1 MFMNMEINESHI
13 NFEPMKRFFSVT
25 IFCFYLTFG
34 QAIQNSVV
42 EVQRV
47 DSLSNNQKILK
58 NSLVEIKIQLE
69 GIFVNFEVISKNKRF
84 KVQIASEQGKLSF
97 TNKQCIIA
105 YQGNLLNKVSH
116 VIQKSEFLL
125 IPFED
130 VNKQLIFYRI
140 PLNLKNGET
149 HSSVPFFLLKE
160 AYCLFNLKTSK
171 MIVYEEAKI
180 ENLKKGKT
188 SYVTNISVFHLD
200 RTDDQSYREFFSLE
214 KEVKLLEN
222 AAPITVKNTLIALMR
237 DFYDNYTINAYFH

>member
-69 GIFVNFEVISKNKRF
+69 GIVVNFEVISKNKRF

-149 HSSVPFFLLKE
+149 HSAVPFFLLKE
-160 AYCLFNLKTSK
+160 VYCLFNLKTSK

>member
-149 HSSVPFFLLKE
+149 HSAVPFFLLKE

>member
-47 DSLSNNQKILK
+47 DSQSNNQKILK

-149 HSSVPFFLLKE
+149 HSAVPFFLLKE